1 MKNFAIILTFLFCSA
16 SLVAQ
21 NVEWKAANF
30 KDKKEEFKTA
40 MIKMEAADLILDK
53 ANEDIVMLRDP
64 KNQFK
69 EALVVYLELQ
79 KLNASSA
86 ALNMKIGNC
95 YLNTNEKYKAEN
107 YIEKAAKLNAEVSLM
122 LPFYQGQVHQ
132 LNYEWASAI
141 KSYTKFG
148 ESIKSKLAEHYKKI
162 TTKYKKEC
170 KSGKKLHNEPVKAWV
185 DNLKALNSPQDDFSP
200 CLSADGELLMFTS
213 RRDNGHSKNEL
224 GEFDGDIYRS
234 SKVRRKWTSAKNVGI
249 PLSTPNDETASSLAY
264 DGQRLLMFKEEN
276 GNTDIYESTLDG
288 VLWSEPVR
296 KLSKI
301 PNTENN
307 ETFATYEPQ
316 DIKVYYIY
324 DGMTRG
330 DKEIFVTGLMVYTST
345 DYNKWGKGQSLGQP
359 VTTRYNEGSVYVH
372 PDGKTMYFSSQGHN
386 SMGGYDIFYSTKND
400 LEQWTKPVNLGYPIN
415 TPYDDLFYAA
425 TANGK
430 YAYIAS
436 NRTGGEGG
444 LDLYKVTY
452 WGAPKQMMVG
462 SEDFLLAS
470 IAEPILD
477 VHIEESVEVD
487 KKSLTVFKG
496 KIIDAISREPLKAS
510 LEIIDNKT
518 TKLFSKM
525 SSNSATG
532 KFLMSLPSGKNYGIA
547 VSKEGYLFHSENFD
561 IPAKSDYNLV
571 EKTIELKNI
580 AIGSKIALRNV
591 FFDIGK
597 SNMNP
602 LSNPELA
609 RLVKLL
615 NDVPRLKIELSGH
628 TDNTGSEELNL
639 KLSGARAQVVVDH
652 LIREGISRDRLV
664 AKGYGSARPVDTNN
678 TKDGRQNN
686 RRTEFEIIAN

>member
-1 MKNFAIILTFLFCSA
+1 
-16 SLVAQ
+16 
-21 NVEWKAANF
+21 
-30 KDKKEEFKTA
+30 
-40 MIKMEAADLILDK
+40 
-53 ANEDIVMLRDP
+53 
-64 KNQFK
+64 
-69 EALVVYLELQ
+69 
-79 KLNASSA
+79 
-86 ALNMKIGNC
+86 
-95 YLNTNEKYKAEN
+95 
-107 YIEKAAKLNAEVSLM
+107 
-122 LPFYQGQVHQ
+122 
-132 LNYEWASAI
+132 
-141 KSYTKFG
+141 
-148 ESIKSKLAEHYKKI
+148 
-162 TTKYKKEC
+162 
-170 KSGKKLHNEPVKAWV
+170 
-185 DNLKALNSPQDDFSP
+185 
-200 CLSADGELLMFTS
+200 
-213 RRDNGHSKNEL
+213 
-224 GEFDGDIYRS
+224 
-234 SKVRRKWTSAKNVGI
+234 
-249 PLSTPNDETASSLAY
+249 
-264 DGQRLLMFKEEN
+264 
-276 GNTDIYESTLDG
+276 
-288 VLWSEPVR
+288 
-296 KLSKI
+296 
-301 PNTENN
+301 
-307 ETFATYEPQ
+307 
-316 DIKVYYIY
+316 
-324 DGMTRG
+324 MTRG
-330 DKEIFVTGLMVYTST
+330 DKEIFITGLMVYTVA

-386 SMGGYDIFYSTKND
+386 SMGGYDIFYTTKNN

-415 TPYDDLFYAA
+415 TPYDDLFYAS

-430 YAYIAS
+430 FAYIAS
-436 NRTGGEGG
+436 NRNGGEGG
-444 LDLYKVTY
+444 LDIYKVTY

-470 IAEPILD
+470 VAEPILD

-496 KIIDAISREPLKAS
+496 NIIDAISRKPLKAE

-518 TKLFSKM
+518 AKLFSKM
-525 SSNSATG
+525 NSNSATG

-547 VSKEGYLFHSENFD
+547 VKREGYLFHSENFD

-591 FFDIGK
+591 FFEVGK

-639 KLSGARAQVVVDH
+639 KLSSARAQVVVDH
-652 LIREGISRDRLV
+652 LIQEGISKDRLV
-664 AKGYGSARPVDTNN
+664 AKGYGSTRPVDTNN